1 MRSLDSASKG
11 SREECSRSV
20 KLVAT
25 TFSNIVT
32 VYHGAL
38 GCQASLLN
46 FLGRRVAV
54 IRFDGFREQFRIVL
68 VDVR

>member
-1 MRSLDSASKG
+1 MRSPDPASKD
-11 SREECSRSV
+11 SREESSRSV

-32 VYHGAL
+32 VYHGAF

-46 FLGRRVAV
+46 FLGGRVAV
-54 IRFDGFREQFRIVL
+54 TRFDGFREQFRIVL